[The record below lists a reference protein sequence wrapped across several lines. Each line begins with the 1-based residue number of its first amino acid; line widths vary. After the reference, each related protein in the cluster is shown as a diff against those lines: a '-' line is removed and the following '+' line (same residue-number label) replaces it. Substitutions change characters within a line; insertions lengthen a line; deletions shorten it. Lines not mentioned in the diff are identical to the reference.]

1 MKNVRRIYPAP
12 GLDLK
17 VPEGLEPESFL
28 KSIGGDCD
36 EFADK
41 FENMK
46 EVMEMNT
53 LKMKHAG
60 VPTI

>member
-17 VPEGLEPESFL
+17 VPENLEPEGFL

-41 FENMK
+41 FESMK
-46 EVMEMNT
+46 EVMEMDS